1 MNLRSKLPYFYD
13 NNITGPIQDSLS
25 IEADIL
31 NECIEDVLD
40 QFFIDKATWGLYL
53 WEDMY
58 RIKKNNLD
66 IQTRREN
73 LKAKKRIK
81 GRTKLSTI
89 KNICEAYSNGEVN
102 VKMYKEEQYFEIIFV
117 GSIGIPAGFD
127 EMDKTIERIKPCH
140 LDHIYKFT
148 YNNHGDLSK
157 YTHEQL
163 ANYTHD
169 DIRNSKELRGEE

>member
-1 MNLRSKLPYFYD
+1 MNLRSELPSFYN
-13 NNITGPIQDSLS
+13 NNITGPIQDSFS
-25 IEADIL
+25 IEATIL
-31 NECIEDVLD
+31 NECVEDVLN
-40 QFFIDKATWGLYL
+40 QFFIDKATWGLDL

-81 GRTKLSTI
+81 GRTKKVTI
-89 KNICEAYSNGEVN
+89 KNVCEAYSNGEVD
-102 VKMYKEEQYFEIIFV
+102 VIMHKEEQYIEIIFV

-140 LDHIYKFT
+140 LDHTYKFT

-157 YTHEQL
+157 YTHEEL
-163 ANYTHD
+163 AKYTHEEL
-169 DIRNSKELRGEE
+169 RNSKELRGEN